1 MLAEASATD
10 LSKETDPV
18 GMVESI
24 SVAKHGGAVAKAA
37 REQHETR
44 TGKKII
50 SPLNA
55 KNLRELN
62 EKEDGDDS

>member
-1 MLAEASATD
+1 M
-10 LSKETDPV
+10 
-18 GMVESI
+18 MESI

-44 TGKKII
+44 TGKKIV

-55 KNLRELN
+55 KNLKALKEN
-62 EKEDGDDS
+62 EGTPPCKGEDDDT